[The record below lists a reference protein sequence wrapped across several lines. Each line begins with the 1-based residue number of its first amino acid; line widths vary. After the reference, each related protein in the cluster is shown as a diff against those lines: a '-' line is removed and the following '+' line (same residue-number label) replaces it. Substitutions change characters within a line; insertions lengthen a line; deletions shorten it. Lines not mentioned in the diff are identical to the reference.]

1 MKKMFDAAPPRRRSP
16 AAVAV
21 SLALHVG
28 IVGAAISLS
37 WLTSS
42 VPAVLTQSRTFL
54 VFARPLPVPIDVPIE
69 PPRAPRPDAIHHVPP
84 PEPPKPRLEFTPP
97 PTPEVQQARVE
108 PPTPELKPARVEF
121 TPRPMPAAPK
131 QAPVVVGAFPAN
143 IAPVRMTD
151 AAREVRRADF
161 EPPTAKAP
169 DLKLKESTSVGA
181 FDRPAGS
188 SDPRPGTDRPSPG
201 VVAEAGFGST
211 AATSPQ
217 PTSRGIVTDTGFGA
231 ASGGGHSQTS
241 SPPHAAVR
249 AGGFDAQPASAKA
262 APQAPPPPRIDTPV
276 EVVFKP
282 TPEYTEEA
290 RALKLEGEV
299 LLEVEFTAS
308 SQVHVLRVV
317 RGLGHGLDESAVHAA
332 EHMRFKPAL
341 GGGRPIDFRT
351 TVHIVF
357 RLT

>member
-16 AAVAV
+16 ASVAV

-37 WLTSS
+37 GLASS
-42 VPAVLTQSRTFL
+42 APSVLKQSRTFL
-54 VFARPLPVPIDVPIE
+54 VFARPLPVPIDVP
-69 PPRAPRPDAIHHVPP
+69 PRAPRPDAIQQVPP

-97 PTPEVQQARVE
+97 PTPEVQQTRVE
-108 PPTPELKPARVEF
+108 PPTPEPVPVRVEIA
-121 TPRPMPAAPK
+121 PRQMPAAPK
-131 QAPVVVGAFPAN
+131 RVPVVVGTFSAN
-143 IAPVRMTD
+143 TVPVRMVE
-151 AAREVRRADF
+151 AARELRTAGF

-169 DLKLKESTSVGA
+169 ELTLKESPSVGT
-181 FDRPAGS
+181 FERSVGS
-188 SDPRPGTDRPSPG
+188 SDPRPGIDRPSSG
-201 VVAEAGFGST
+201 VVTEAGFGNP
-211 AATSPQ
+211 AASPSPQ
-217 PTSRGIVTDTGFGA
+217 PTLHGIVTDAGFGA
-231 ASGGGHSQTS
+231 ASGGGRSQTS
-241 SPPHAAVR
+241 EPPHAAVR
-249 AGGFDAQPASAKA
+249 VSGFDAQPAPQKA
-262 APQAPPPPRIDTPV
+262 APPAPPPQRIDTPV

-282 TPEYTEEA
+282 TPDYTEEA

-308 SQVHVLRVV
+308 SQVRVLRVV

-332 EHMRFKPAL
+332 EHMRFKPAI